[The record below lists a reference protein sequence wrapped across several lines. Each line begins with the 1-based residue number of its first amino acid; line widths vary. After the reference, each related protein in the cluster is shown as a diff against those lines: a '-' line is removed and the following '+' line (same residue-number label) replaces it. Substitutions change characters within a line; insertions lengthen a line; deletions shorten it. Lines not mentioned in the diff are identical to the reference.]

1 MQTLRLLTL
10 CFLVLLPL
18 RAADPALLNMARP
31 DANLVM
37 GIDVAGFT
45 SSPWFREALQQ
56 AGSQNDDV
64 GKMMALLGPNPWQNL
79 HEIVIMARLDQFNG
93 DAEPENFL
101 IAARGLFSD
110 PQLRDLLCQ
119 QGCESEEYRNSQ
131 LLRLSD
137 GAKQMYF
144 TALDSQYAALGSYDD
159 VRQAVDR
166 RATAAQ
172 SMFDAGMLNSINRL
186 SRNHLW
192 LATRGPFQNAV
203 GEAAGPMVPADTVS
217 KIVGLGLGVFLGR
230 DVDLTLELASVSDQD
245 AKQLYDM
252 ANGFLALMKAGD
264 NPPETAAMLNSLQL
278 QQSGSLIAASLRI
291 PEAQIRQQM
300 AEKMGEFQGR
310 SGVAPAQPASGVKQ
324 AAPPPPPPPPSKRR
338 EGGIRIFGLEE
349 EPVEVPTQAR

>member
-1 MQTLRLLTL
+1 MRTLRVLAVCT
-10 CFLVLLPL
+10 LVLLPL

-31 DANLVM
+31 DSNLVI

-45 SSPWFREALQQ
+45 SSPWFQEALQQ
-56 AGSQNDDV
+56 AGNQSDDV
-64 GKMMALLGPNPWQNL
+64 GKMMALLGPNPWQNF
-79 HEIVIMARLDQFNG
+79 HEIVVMARVDKFDSG
-93 DAEPENFL
+93 AEPENFL
-101 IAARGLFSD
+101 IAARGSFND
-110 PQLRDLLCQ
+110 TQFTDLLCQ
-119 QGCESEEYRNSQ
+119 NGCESEDYRDFQ

-159 VRQAVDR
+159 IRQAVDR
-166 RATAAQ
+166 RAMSAQ
-172 SMFDAGMLNSINRL
+172 SMFDAGMVNSINRL

-230 DVDLTLELASVSDQD
+230 DVDLTLELSSVTDQD

-264 NPPETAAMLNSLQL
+264 NPPETAAMLNNLQL
-278 QQSGSLIAASLRI
+278 QQNGSMLAASIRI

-300 AEKMGEFQGR
+300 AEKMGQYQGG
-310 SGVAPAQPASGVKQ
+310 SGVAPAQSAGGAQQ
-324 AAPPPPPPPPSKRR
+324 AAPPPPAKRR

-349 EPVEVPTQAR
+349 EPVEVPTQDR